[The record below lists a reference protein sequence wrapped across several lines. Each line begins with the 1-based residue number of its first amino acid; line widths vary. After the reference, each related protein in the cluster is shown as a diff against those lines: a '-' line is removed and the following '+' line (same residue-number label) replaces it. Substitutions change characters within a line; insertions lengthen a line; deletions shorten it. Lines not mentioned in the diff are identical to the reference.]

1 MAELEKPVHLT
12 KHTVEKVTD
21 RGVSLRDIQEA
32 IRLGRREAAQRGL
45 PQYRLN
51 LEYDGIWGGKYYRM
65 RQVLPVVAE
74 EAERY
79 VEVTVYA
86 FYFQEGRN
94 K

>member
-12 KHTVEKVTD
+12 EHAVEKMAD
-21 RGVSLRDIQEA
+21 RGVSLREIQEA

-45 PQYRLN
+45 AQYRLN
-51 LEYDGIWGGKYYRM
+51 LEYGGIWGGKYYRM
-65 RQVLPVVAE
+65 KQVLPVVAE

-79 VEVTVYA
+79 VVVTVYA

>member
-1 MAELEKPVHLT
+1 
-12 KHTVEKVTD
+12 
-21 RGVSLRDIQEA
+21 
-32 IRLGRREAAQRGL
+32 
-45 PQYRLN
+45 LN

-65 RQVLPVVAE
+65 KQALPVAAE

-79 VEVTVYA
+79 VVVTVYA

>member
-1 MAELEKPVHLT
+1 
-12 KHTVEKVTD
+12 
-21 RGVSLRDIQEA
+21 
-32 IRLGRREAAQRGL
+32 
-45 PQYRLN
+45 LN

-65 RQVLPVVAE
+65 KQVLPVVAE

-79 VEVTVYA
+79 VVVTVYA